1 MLSFKNHIQL
11 NEKVL
16 VGLDLDMTLGHGD
29 ARVQLN
35 HPTENRLMSNEE
47 GLKEIGHQNLDKTLY
62 QDRINNPT
70 KPFRFTDKEFNENV
84 GRFPNFHK
92 EKRWNFDEHIDA
104 LGMKKFKFFPKAIRG
119 LAKLSKMNPAFMKK
133 VIMTARAD
141 LTSSDPNQSP
151 QDVLSYVF
159 KSKTGVDIMPQSDKQ
174 YAHIIRTG
182 NPEYDISPG
191 VKGTPEQRKFV
202 ALDKMIE
209 TAKSKK
215 PFKRLIFA
223 DDNIKMKGV
232 IEDLSKKH
240 NIPATFY
247 HATPHPTNK
256 SDVQYTPY
264 RFGERK

>member
-1 MLSFKNHIQL
+1 MLSFKNYIQL

-35 HPTENRLMSNEE
+35 HPTEKRLSTNEE
-47 GLKEIGHQNLDKTLY
+47 GLKEIGHQNLDPTLR
-62 QDRINNPT
+62 QERLNNPK

-119 LAKLSKMNPAFMKK
+119 LQKLSKMNPTSMKK

-141 LTSSDPNQSP
+141 LTSSDPNQTP
-151 QDVLSYVF
+151 QDILSHVF
-159 KSKTGVDIMPQSDKQ
+159 KSETGVDIMPHPKRQ

-182 NPEYDISPG
+182 NPEYDIAPG
-191 VKGTPEQRKFV
+191 VKGTPEQRKEF
-202 ALDKMIE
+202 ALNRMIDR
-209 TAKSKK
+209 AKNTK
-215 PFKRLIFA
+215 PFKRLVFV
-223 DDNIKMKGV
+223 DDNIKMKDV
-232 IEDLSKKH
+232 IERVSAKH
-240 NIPATFY
+240 NIRATFY
-247 HATPHPTNK
+247 HATPHPTNT